1 MDDQV
6 LPHNCFFWTKISASH
21 RSDERELRVVI
32 VEKVHIALMH
42 PMAAMMEKCSSNVF
56 KSSLMRSNIFSHKF
70 AYPIS
75 DHFIQKLDQWAC
87 TECGKTSATMNK
99 CPVCYTR
106 FCSRK
111 CSKASWK
118 KTHKVECPLIRAAY
132 DLALAVRSNKNKE
145 GEEDSTLEP
154 FQANYIKYGMISGT
168 SYATI
173 RSVILTQRP
182 QGRSSEQWSTLID
195 QHQKRFSTE
204 AYLLTRQIQPI
215 SEPGS
220 LLQADFLMT
229 NILRDNDL
237 SQGIPASRRA
247 TYTIREELL
256 MLYFIDLVVH
266 RKLCNLARVH
276 LPALQPFTPCDSISP
291 AIIRGIQNNKL
302 TPLWERYPNIPR
314 ALNGSRL
321 VYTKHLSPQGLVYEI
336 SAGDDGEST

>member
-1 MDDQV
+1 M
-6 LPHNCFFWTKISASH
+6 
-21 RSDERELRVVI
+21 
-32 VEKVHIALMH
+32 
-42 PMAAMMEKCSSNVF
+42 
-56 KSSLMRSNIFSHKF
+56 
-70 AYPIS
+70 IS
-75 DHFIQKLDQWAC
+75 DA
-87 TECGKTSATMNK
+87 
-99 CPVCYTR
+99 
-106 FCSRK
+106 
-111 CSKASWK
+111 
-118 KTHKVECPLIRAAY
+118 
-132 DLALAVRSNKNKE
+132 
-145 GEEDSTLEP
+145 
-154 FQANYIKYGMISGT
+154 

-182 QGRSSEQWSTLID
+182 QGRSSEQWSTLIN

-204 AYLLTRQIQPI
+204 AYLLTREIQPI

-229 NILRDNDL
+229 NILRDNDP